1 MENKT
6 ELTQPAAPLSQFEQ
20 AQRQAKALSASD
32 LVPQQYKNNAYHKKR
47 YDNRTPE
54 QWANIEDDND
64 TSLIY
69 KAKKKETALA
79 VVDNTMFEQDAHD
92 GMDNI
97 SSEDVALPFLKLLSQ
112 LSPEIENVKGAKAGM
127 IYNTVSGEVYDGT
140 QGIKVIPCHYERKY
154 IEWQPRGSGSGAP
167 IAVHPATSDIMTKTF
182 RKPGESKDYLDNGN
196 YIENSAQHYVMIVG
210 DDGTCSPALIVLK
223 STQLKKSR
231 KWNSMMMTLKMNGKN
246 GPFTPPSYSHVY
258 RLTSS
263 GI

>member
-1 MENKT
+1 MNQ
-6 ELTQPAAPLSQFEQ
+6 L
-20 AQRQAKALSASD
+20 
-32 LVPQQYKNNAYHKKR
+32 
-47 YDNRTPE
+47 
-54 QWANIEDDND
+54 
-64 TSLIY
+64 
-69 KAKKKETALA
+69 AKKKETALA
-79 VVDNTMFEQDAHD
+79 VVDNAMFEQDAHD

-112 LSPEIENVKGAKAGM
+112 LSPEIESVKGAKAGM
-127 IYNTVSGEVYDGT
+127 IYNTVSGEVYDGV

-154 IEWQPRGSGSGAP
+154 IEWQPRGQGSGAP
-167 IAVHPATSDIMTKTF
+167 ITVHPATSDIMTKTF

-196 YIENSAQHYVMIVG
+196 YIENSAQHYVMILG
-210 DDGTCSPALIVLK
+210 EDGTCSPALLVLK

-263 GI
+263 KESNDKGTWYGWEVERVGPVEDATVYQTAKAFALSVKQGEVNVKHDQEEGAKPTSEAPF

>member
-1 MENKT
+1 MNQ
-6 ELTQPAAPLSQFEQ
+6 L
-20 AQRQAKALSASD
+20 
-32 LVPQQYKNNAYHKKR
+32 
-47 YDNRTPE
+47 
-54 QWANIEDDND
+54 
-64 TSLIY
+64 
-69 KAKKKETALA
+69 AKKKETALA

-97 SSEDVALPFLKLLSQ
+97 SSEDVALPFLKL
-112 LSPEIENVKGAKAGM
+112 GAKAGM

-263 GI
+263 KESNDKGTWYGWEVERVGPVEDATVYHSAKAFALSVKQGEVNVKHDQEEGAKATSDAPF

>member
-1 MENKT
+1 MNQ
-6 ELTQPAAPLSQFEQ
+6 L
-20 AQRQAKALSASD
+20 
-32 LVPQQYKNNAYHKKR
+32 
-47 YDNRTPE
+47 
-54 QWANIEDDND
+54 
-64 TSLIY
+64 
-69 KAKKKETALA
+69 AKKKETALA
-79 VVDNTMFEQDAHD
+79 VVDNAMFEQDAHD
-92 GMDNI
+92 GMGNI

-112 LSPEIENVKGAKAGM
+112 LSPEIESVKGAKAGM
-127 IYNTVSGEVYDGT
+127 IYNTVSGEVYDGI

-154 IEWQPRGSGSGAP
+154 IEWQPRGQGSGAP

-196 YIENSAQHYVMIVG
+196 YIENSAQHYVMIVC
-210 DDGTCSPALIVLK
+210 DDGTCSPALLVLK

-263 GI
+263 KESNDKGTWYGWEVERVGPVEDALVYQSAKAFALSVKQGEVNVKHDQEEGAKATSDVPF

>member
-1 MENKT
+1 
-6 ELTQPAAPLSQFEQ
+6 
-20 AQRQAKALSASD
+20 
-32 LVPQQYKNNAYHKKR
+32 
-47 YDNRTPE
+47 
-54 QWANIEDDND
+54 
-64 TSLIY
+64 
-69 KAKKKETALA
+69 
-79 VVDNTMFEQDAHD
+79 MFEQDAHD

-112 LSPEIENVKGAKAGM
+112 LSPEIESVKGAKAGM
-127 IYNTVSGEVYDGT
+127 IYNTVSGEVYDGV

-167 IAVHPATSDIMTKTF
+167 IAVHPSTSDIMTKTF
-182 RKPGESKDYLDNGN
+182 RKSGENKDYLDNGN

-210 DDGTCSPALIVLK
+210 DDGAFSPALIVLK

-263 GI
+263 KESNDKGTWYGWEVERVGPVEDATVYHSAKSFALSVKQGEVNVKHDQEEGAKATSDAPF

>member
-1 MENKT
+1 MNQ
-6 ELTQPAAPLSQFEQ
+6 L
-20 AQRQAKALSASD
+20 
-32 LVPQQYKNNAYHKKR
+32 
-47 YDNRTPE
+47 
-54 QWANIEDDND
+54 
-64 TSLIY
+64 
-69 KAKKKETALA
+69 AKKKETALA
-79 VVDNTMFEQDAHD
+79 VVDNSVFEQDAHD
-92 GMDNI
+92 GMGNI

-112 LSPEIENVKGAKAGM
+112 LSPEIESVKGAKAGM
-127 IYNTVSGEVYDGT
+127 IYNTVSGEVYDGV

-154 IEWQPRGSGSGAP
+154 IEWQPRGQGSGAP

-196 YIENSAQHYVMIVG
+196 YIENTANHYVMVL
-210 DDGTCSPALIVLK
+210 DDNGVPSPALIVLK

-263 GI
+263 KESNDKGTWYGWEVERVGPVEDATVYHSAKTFALSVKQGEVNVKHDQEEGAKATSDTPF